1 MYGCEKKIYAEAHY
15 ILEHKA
21 TVRETAQA
29 MGIGKST
36 VHKDVTTRLQI
47 ECPTLAKQVRMILD
61 VNKAAERMLGGSLR
75 NGREFANFLS
85 SNDAE
90 TFQKNL

>member
-1 MYGCEKKIYAEAHY
+1 MYGCEKIYAEAHY

-61 VNKAAERMLGGSLR
+61 VNKAERHIRGGKATHDKYAALR
-75 NGREFANFLS
+75 QSFEGEATQH
-85 SNDAE
+85 A
-90 TFQKNL
+90 